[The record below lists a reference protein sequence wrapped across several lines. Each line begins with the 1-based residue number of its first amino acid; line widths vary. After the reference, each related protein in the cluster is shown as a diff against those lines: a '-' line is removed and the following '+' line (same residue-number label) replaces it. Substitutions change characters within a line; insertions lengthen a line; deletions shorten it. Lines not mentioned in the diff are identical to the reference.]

1 MPLSATYEDPQWKLL
16 SAAMY
21 SEEGQRDPYP
31 FLREL
36 HQHGEL
42 FRAPDGLTYL
52 FGYDAVRDVLTSP
65 EFGKGGETFF
75 HISLTEQQT
84 KELIAAG
91 GEYATVKW
99 LVNLDGQE
107 HMRLRRLVQSVFGRA
122 QVDRMKPVIQAV
134 MAEIVGKL
142 TQLGRADIVPTLCDV
157 LPAEIIGA
165 LTGLPSHRRME
176 VAELSARIVLAAD
189 QSAGFDEL
197 LSATV
202 ARKQH
207 AKIVREVIAE
217 RRSQPE
223 DDLVT
228 DLINKAN
235 ADGSFTEMELIG
247 LLQIIYVGGYQTTT
261 HMIGNGL
268 VALLEN
274 EDQWAKFKSDPERYE
289 GSVANEVLRFNTA
302 LTNTPRI
309 AVSDTSIR
317 GQAFKAGDGC
327 VCLEAAAN
335 HDPRKYE
342 HPERFD
348 ISRDG
353 PPILTFG
360 EGPHTCLGSNLARLE
375 LGMVLRAL
383 AEAFPNMRLVK
394 PRPVMAPYFKYR
406 HFTSIEVEL
415 GV

>member
-1 MPLSATYEDPQWKLL
+1 MPLSAAHEDQQWKLL
-16 SAAMY
+16 SAAMN
-21 SEEGQRDPYP
+21 SEEGRRDPYP

-36 HQHGEL
+36 HKHGEL
-42 FRAPDGLTYL
+42 CRAPDGLTYV
-52 FGYDAVRDVLTSP
+52 FGYDAVRELLRSP
-65 EFGKGGETFF
+65 EFGKAGETFF
-75 HISLTEQQT
+75 HITLTEEQT
-84 KELIAAG
+84 RELHAAG
-91 GEYATVKW
+91 GEYAKVKW
-99 LVNLDGQE
+99 LMNLDGPE

-134 MAEIVGKL
+134 MAEIIEKL
-142 TQLGRADIVPTLCDV
+142 TRLGRADVVPTLCDV

-207 AKIVREVIAE
+207 AEIVREVIAA
-217 RRSQPE
+217 RRTHAE

-228 DLINKAN
+228 DLVNKAQT
-235 ADGSFTEMELIG
+235 DGSFTEMELIG

-268 VALLEN
+268 VALLQN
-274 EDQWAKFKSDPERYE
+274 ESQWAKFKSDPERYE
-289 GSVANEVLRFNTA
+289 AGVANEVLRFNTA

-309 AVSDTSIR
+309 ALSDTTIC
-317 GQAFKAGDGC
+317 GQPFKAGDGC

-342 HPERFD
+342 HPEQFD
-348 ISRDG
+348 ISREG

-375 LGMVLRAL
+375 IGMVLRAL
-383 AEAFPNMRLVK
+383 AEAFPNMSLV
-394 PRPVMAPYFKYR
+394 RPCPEMAPYFKYR
-406 HFTSIEVEL
+406 HYTSIEVDL